1 MRQAV
6 GRGPEP
12 RTATPDGSGGT
23 VRGVRRRFRRRPTPA
38 ARWPRPADTDRTA
51 RPASRNRHCRGVRPP
66 STRPA
71 AGHHTARHLRR
82 NAAVAAGRRAA
93 RVRTLTGDAARVVD
107 TCCPPRGQRTGRC
120 PLAQRPAAMT
130 VEAAAEGPQR
140 FRPGGSMEP
149 VTGHLTAA
157 GRTLPGHPVRPHDD
171 VAAQDRTPQAADGQ
185 SAACSLPLNRR
196 SLRLVT
202 TFSTSLKAGP
212 AGGRLRR
219 PSSAGCTTRPG
230 RCTVLT
236 AQTLHA
242 AKGAGIGTPRGATKK
257 LYRGGAEWAPLHSVF
272 SSIPYCL
279 SS

>member
-1 MRQAV
+1 VSAAGSAAV
-6 GRGPEP
+6 RPSGEVATAGGHRPHRTSGQPEPSLSGRPPTVNPPGCRTPHSRTSAPQRRRCSWPSCGTGSDADRRCGTGRGHLL
-12 RTATPDGSGGT
+12 S
-23 VRGVRRRFRRRPTPA
+23 A
-38 ARWPRPADTDRTA
+38 ARPAD
-51 RPASRNRHCRGVRPP
+51 RPVS
-66 STRPA
+66 
-71 AGHHTARHLRR
+71 
-82 NAAVAAGRRAA
+82 
-93 RVRTLTGDAARVVD
+93 
-107 TCCPPRGQRTGRC
+107 
-120 PLAQRPAAMT
+120 LAQRPAAMT

-140 FRPGGSMEP
+140 FLPGGSMEP

-157 GRTLPGHPVRPHDD
+157 GRNLPGHPVRPHDD

-202 TFSTSLKAGP
+202 TFSTSLEAGP

-230 RCTVLT
+230 RRTVPT
-236 AQTLHA
+236 AETLHA

>member
-93 RVRTLTGDAARVVD
+93 RVRTLTGDAARAVD
-107 TCCPPRGQRTGRC
+107 TCCPQRGQRTGRC

-140 FRPGGSMEP
+140 F
-149 VTGHLTAA
+149 
-157 GRTLPGHPVRPHDD
+157 LPGQDAASSGRSIRCLLA
-171 VAAQDRTPQAADGQ
+171 AAQP
-185 SAACSLPLNRR
+185 PLAPTRYNFLYI
-196 SLRLVT
+196 LR
-202 TFSTSLKAGP
+202 
-212 AGGRLRR
+212 GRPCGR
-219 PSSAGCTTRPG
+219 PPSAGCTTRPG

>member
-23 VRGVRRRFRRRPTPA
+23 VRGVRRRFRRRPTQRRGGHGRRTPTAPHVRPA
-38 ARWPRPADTDRTA
+38 GTVTVGASAHRQPARLPDTTQPDICAATPPLQLAVVRTGSDADRRCGTGRGHLLSAARPAD
-51 RPASRNRHCRGVRPP
+51 RPVS
-66 STRPA
+66 
-71 AGHHTARHLRR
+71 
-82 NAAVAAGRRAA
+82 
-93 RVRTLTGDAARVVD
+93 
-107 TCCPPRGQRTGRC
+107 
-120 PLAQRPAAMT
+120 LAQRPAAMT

-140 FRPGGSMEP
+140 FLPGGSMEP

-157 GRTLPGHPVRPHDD
+157 GRNLPGHPVRPHDD

-230 RCTVLT
+230 RRTVPT

>member
-107 TCCPPRGQRTGRC
+107 TCCPQRGQRTGRC

-140 FRPGGSMEP
+140 FRPGGGNG
-149 VTGHLTAA
+149 TGCRTPDRSRSHPAWTPCPPARRR
-157 GRTLPGHPVRPHDD
+157 GRTGQDAASSGRSIRRLLA
-171 VAAQDRTPQAADGQ
+171 AAQPPLAPTRYNVLYILKGRPCGRPPAA
-185 SAACSLPLNRR
+185 AVL
-196 SLRLVT
+196 
-202 TFSTSLKAGP
+202 
-212 AGGRLRR
+212 GRLHHTTGSVYRSHR
-219 PSSAGCTTRPG
+219 PDA
-230 RCTVLT
+230 
-236 AQTLHA
+236 
-242 AKGAGIGTPRGATKK
+242 PR
-257 LYRGGAEWAPLHSVF
+257 S
-272 SSIPYCL
+272 
-279 SS
+279 

>member
-12 RTATPDGSGGT
+12 RTAPPDGSGGT

-71 AGHHTARHLRR
+71 AGHHTAGHLRR

-93 RVRTLTGDAARVVD
+93 RVRTLSRRCGTGRGHLLSAARPADRSVSTGTTTSGHDRRGCGRRAAAVPSRRQHGTGYRTPDRSRSHPAWTPCPPARRRGRTGQDAASS
-107 TCCPPRGQRTGRC
+107 GRSIRRLLAAAQP
-120 PLAQRPAAMT
+120 PLAPTRYNFLYILRGRPC
-130 VEAAAEGPQR
+130 G
-140 FRPGGSMEP
+140 RPP
-149 VTGHLTAA
+149 
-157 GRTLPGHPVRPHDD
+157 
-171 VAAQDRTPQAADGQ
+171 
-185 SAACSLPLNRR
+185 
-196 SLRLVT
+196 
-202 TFSTSLKAGP
+202 
-212 AGGRLRR
+212 
-219 PSSAGCTTRPG
+219 SAGCTTRPG

-242 AKGAGIGTPRGATKK
+242 AKGAGIGTPRGRNEEA
-257 LYRGGAEWAPLHSVF
+257 LSRRG
-272 SSIPYCL
+272 
-279 SS
+279 